1 MNTEI
6 SKALAALKANQAPFA
21 LPVMSFGRADL
32 ADAGE
37 AFVTACN
44 GVEVQRHIVAAVN
57 SAPVLAAEVERLLP
71 HAGECAALADLHILC
86 ADAGIAPGHIVD
98 RVRGLLAST
107 GVDQIDGG
115 WKTMVGN
122 SIGLGSTP
130 RDAIEAVIDAEVHR
144 RLTAARVA
152 VEALPTY
159 REDHIRMQLDIDD
172 IIEINAAVKSV
183 RRAVGLE
190 PLPAALG
197 CRNEPG
203 S

>member
-1 MNTEI
+1 MSREVAAAGDGPVRL
-6 SKALAALKANQAPFA
+6 ALAALKANQAPFA

-57 SAPVLAAEVERLLP
+57 SAPVLAAEVERLQ
-71 HAGECAALADLHILC
+71 
-86 ADAGIAPGHIVD
+86 
-98 RVRGLLAST
+98 GLLA
-107 GVDQIDGG
+107 
-115 WKTMVGN
+115 
-122 SIGLGSTP
+122 
-130 RDAIEAVIDAEVHR
+130 
-144 RLTAARVA
+144 AARVA
-152 VEALPTY
+152 VEALHE
-159 REDHIRMQLDIDD
+159 RECYPSCRSVTHGHSCTCGAVSCNDD
-172 IIEINAAVKSV
+172 ITEL

>member
-57 SAPVLAAEVERLLP
+57 SAPVLAAEVERLQ
-71 HAGECAALADLHILC
+71 
-86 ADAGIAPGHIVD
+86 
-98 RVRGLLAST
+98 GLLA
-107 GVDQIDGG
+107 
-115 WKTMVGN
+115 
-122 SIGLGSTP
+122 
-130 RDAIEAVIDAEVHR
+130 
-144 RLTAARVA
+144 AARVA